1 MKGQTIGRTMPHGY
15 AGSYSRQPDMVV
27 DTAPLAGAAEVPFG
41 APVVMGT
48 GGSAQAWGESST
60 AADFWGVAVREVKSS
75 VNYLNQNQGTYRPG
89 EAVPVM
95 KRGCVN
101 VICQAGTPAP
111 GGKVYVRVKANA
123 AKPNAVIGGFE
134 AAEDK
139 SDSVTYTA
147 ELTNCQWKGAADAD
161 GVAELR
167 ILTVLR
173 A

>member
-1 MKGQTIGRTMPHGY
+1 MKGQVIGKKMPHGY

-27 DTAPLAGAAEVPFG
+27 ETAPLTGTSELPFG

-48 GGSAQAWGESST
+48 NGSAQVWEQSS
-60 AADFWGVAVREVKSS
+60 AAAGFWGVAVREVKSA
-75 VNYLNQNQGTYRPG
+75 YDYMKQNRGVYRPG
-89 EAVPVM
+89 DAVPIM

-111 GGKVYVRVKANA
+111 GGKVYIRTKANA

-134 AAEDK
+134 AAADEGNT
-139 SDSVTYTA
+139 V
-147 ELTNCQWKGAADAD
+147 ELTNAQWKGAADAN

-167 ILTVLR
+167 ILTILN

>member
-1 MKGQTIGRTMPHGY
+1 MKGQTIGKTMPYGY

-27 DTAPLAGAAEVPFG
+27 DTAPLAGAEELPFG

-48 GGSAQAWGESST
+48 DGSAKAWGESSA

-75 VNYLNQNQGTYRPG
+75 LNYLNQNQGVYRPG

-101 VICQAGTPAP
+101 VICQAGTPTP
-111 GGKVYVRVKANA
+111 GGRVYIRTKANA
-123 AKPNAVIGGFE
+123 AKPKAVIGGFE

-139 SDSVTYTA
+139 SDSVTYTT
-147 ELTNCQWKGAADAD
+147 ELTNCQWKGAADAN

-167 ILTVLR
+167 ILTVLH